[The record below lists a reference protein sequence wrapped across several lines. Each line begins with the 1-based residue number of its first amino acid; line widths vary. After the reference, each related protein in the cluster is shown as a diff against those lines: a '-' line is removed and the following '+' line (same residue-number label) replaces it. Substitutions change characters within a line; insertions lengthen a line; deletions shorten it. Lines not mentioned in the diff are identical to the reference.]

1 MADFCNFCIQEM
13 FGDNTIPPDIDV
25 YKEFDGIQIDYYKGV
40 GLCEGCGLVAV
51 YRTIDDE
58 LKVCY
63 NDGYDPETGLANI
76 KRPWVEYTNR
86 FLTIKD
92 K

>member
-25 YKEFDGIQIDYYKGV
+25 YKIFDDTHIEYYTQV

-63 NDGYDPETGLANI
+63 IDGYDENNKPKYTEWLD
-76 KRPWVEYTNR
+76 YTNR
-86 FLTIKD
+86 FHTMGD
-92 K
+92 